1 MRRPSSPFRITR
13 KTSASLKPYRLLKL
27 KVRSDAGIREKV
39 IHERLCGFRIGQQF
53 RVHWRADN
61 KTSLPLRIAKI
72 SRYV

>member
-13 KTSASLKPYRLLKL
+13 KTSASPKPYRLLKL
-27 KVRSDAGIREKV
+27 KVHSDARICEKV
-39 IHERLCGFRIGQQF
+39 IHERFRGLRIGEQF